1 MASLAAKSGN
11 AIVLKGGSE
20 ARETNRVLSAIIAR
34 AGEAAGLP
42 SDWLVALE
50 TREEIGNLL
59 RLDAYVDL
67 VIPRGSKEFV
77 ARIQATSRIPVLGH
91 SDGVCHVYIHKDAD
105 PNMASA
111 IAIDSKTQ
119 YPAACNAA
127 EVLLI
132 HKDYAEKGLPPLL
145 SALAEAGVRLDIC
158 PRCENLLY

>member
-67 VIPRGSKEFV
+67 VIPRGSKGI
-77 ARIQATSRIPVLGH
+77 RRPYPSHQ
-91 SDGVCHVYIHKDAD
+91 
-105 PNMASA
+105 PNPCFG
-111 IAIDSKTQ
+111 TFRR
-119 YPAACNAA
+119 
-127 EVLLI
+127 
-132 HKDYAEKGLPPLL
+132 GLPCVH
-145 SALAEAGVRLDIC
+145 S
-158 PRCENLLY
+158 